1 MGFASEV
8 GIDLGTANVL
18 VYIKGKGIVLNEP
31 SVVAINNDT
40 DEILAVGEEAR
51 QMLGRTPANIVAVR
65 PLRDGVISDYDITE
79 RMLKYFIRKTCG
91 SGRFFK
97 PKIMVCVPS
106 GVTEVEKRAVREAAT
121 QAGGKDVY
129 LMEEPVAAAIG
140 AGIDIAKPDGVM
152 VIDIGGGT
160 TDIAVISLGGIVA
173 STSVKMAGDKFD
185 ESIIKYMRKV
195 HKLYIGER
203 TAEDLKLTIGT
214 AYPREETISRE
225 CRGRDLVTGL
235 PKSVEIT
242 SDEMMEALEEP
253 LFTICEAVHNVLER
267 TPPELAADISNSG
280 IIVTGGGALMYGIDK
295 RIQERTG
302 IKVIIAEDPKSC
314 VAIGTGKS
322 LDILDKLES
331 NALNRR
337 APYLYADCSVP
348 FWDAVLVS
356 ADKRQTTGSRKMR
369 SGKGARTSARAH
381 QRPCVHK
388 RRERETEVL

>member
-1 MGFASEV
+1 MGFANEV

-65 PLRDGVISDYDITE
+65 PLKDGVVSDYDITE
-79 RMLKYFIRKTCG
+79 RMLKYFIKKTCG

-97 PKIMVCVPS
+97 PRIMVCVPS
-106 GVTEVEKRAVREAAT
+106 GVTEVEKIAVREAAT

-140 AGIDIAKPDGVM
+140 AGLDISKPDGIM

-185 ESIIKYMRKV
+185 EAIITYMRKT

-203 TAEDLKLTIGT
+203 TAEELKVKIGT
-214 AYPREETISRE
+214 AFPREETITME

-235 PKSVEIT
+235 PKSVDVT
-242 SDEMMEALEEP
+242 SEEMMEALEEP
-253 LFTICEAVHNVLER
+253 LHTICEAVHNVLER
-267 TPPELAADISNSG
+267 TPPELSADISNSG
-280 IIVTGGGALMYGIDK
+280 IIVTGGGALLYGIDK
-295 RIQERTG
+295 RIEDRTG
-302 IKVIIAEDPKSC
+302 IKVVIAEDPKSC
-314 VAIGTGKS
+314 VAIGTGKALNN
-322 LDILDKLES
+322 LDVLET
-331 NALNRR
+331 NALNRK
-337 APYLYADCSVP
+337 APYL
-348 FWDAVLVS
+348 
-356 ADKRQTTGSRKMR
+356 
-369 SGKGARTSARAH
+369 
-381 QRPCVHK
+381 
-388 RRERETEVL
+388 

>member
-1 MGFASEV
+1 MAFASEV

-18 VYIKGKGIVLNEP
+18 VYIKDKGIVLNEP

-51 QMLGRTPANIVAVR
+51 QMLGRTPANIVAIR
-65 PLRDGVISDYDITE
+65 PLRDGVVSDYDITE

-97 PKIMVCVPS
+97 PRIMVCVPS
-106 GVTEVEKRAVREAAT
+106 GVTEVEKRAVREAAE
-121 QAGGKDVY
+121 QAGGKDVF

-140 AGIDIAKPDGVM
+140 AGIDISKPDGVM

-173 STSVKMAGDKFD
+173 SSSVKMAGDKFD
-185 ESIIKYMRKV
+185 EAIVKYMRKA

-203 TAEDLKLTIGT
+203 TAEELKMTIGT
-214 AYPREETISRE
+214 AFPREEVISRE

-235 PKSVEIT
+235 PKSVEVT
-242 SDEMMEALEEP
+242 SEEIMDALDEP
-253 LFTICEAVHNVLER
+253 LHEICETVHNVLER

-280 IIVTGGGALMYGIDK
+280 IVVTGGGALLYGIDK
-295 RIQERTG
+295 RIEDRTG

-314 VAIGTGKS
+314 VAIGTGK
-322 LDILDKLES
+322 
-331 NALNRR
+331 ALNELDSLKSTYLNKRE
-337 APYLYADCSVP
+337 PYL
-348 FWDAVLVS
+348 
-356 ADKRQTTGSRKMR
+356 
-369 SGKGARTSARAH
+369 
-381 QRPCVHK
+381 
-388 RRERETEVL
+388 

>member
-1 MGFASEV
+1 MGFATEV

-31 SVVAINNDT
+31 SVVAINKDT

-79 RMLKYFIRKTCG
+79 RMLKHFIRKTCG

-140 AGIDIAKPDGVM
+140 AGIDISKPDGVM

-173 STSVKMAGDKFD
+173 STSVKIAGDKFD
-185 ESIIKYMRKV
+185 EAIIKYMRKE

-203 TAEDLKLTIGT
+203 TAEELKLTIGT
-214 AYPREETISRE
+214 AFPRDEVVTKE

-235 PKSVEIT
+235 PKSVEVT
-242 SDEMMEALEEP
+242 SDEMMDALEEP
-253 LFTICEAVHNVLER
+253 LHAICEAVHNVLEI

-280 IIVTGGGALMYGIDK
+280 IIITGGSALLYGIDK
-295 RIQERTG
+295 RIEDRTA
-302 IKVIIAEDPKSC
+302 IKVVVAEDPKSC
-314 VAIGTGKS
+314 VAVGTGKS
-322 LDILDKLES
+322 LDILEKLES
-331 NALNRR
+331 SSLNRR
-337 APYLYADCSVP
+337 APYL
-348 FWDAVLVS
+348 
-356 ADKRQTTGSRKMR
+356 
-369 SGKGARTSARAH
+369 
-381 QRPCVHK
+381 
-388 RRERETEVL
+388 

>member
-1 MGFASEV
+1 MAFASEV

-51 QMLGRTPANIVAVR
+51 QMLGRTPANIVAIR
-65 PLRDGVISDYDITE
+65 PLRDGVVSDYDITE

-97 PKIMVCVPS
+97 PRIMVCVPS
-106 GVTEVEKRAVREAAT
+106 GVTEVEKRAVREAAE
-121 QAGGKDVY
+121 QAGGKDVF

-140 AGIDIAKPDGVM
+140 AGIDISKPDGVM

-173 STSVKMAGDKFD
+173 SSSVKMAGDKFD
-185 ESIIKYMRKV
+185 EAIVKYMRKA

-203 TAEDLKLTIGT
+203 TAEELKMTIGT
-214 AYPREETISRE
+214 AFPREEVISRE

-235 PKSVEIT
+235 PKSVEVT
-242 SDEMMEALEEP
+242 SEEIMDALDEP
-253 LFTICEAVHNVLER
+253 LHEICETVHNVLER

-280 IIVTGGGALMYGIDK
+280 IVVTGGGALLYGIDK
-295 RIQERTG
+295 RIEDRTG

-314 VAIGTGKS
+314 VAIGTGK
-322 LDILDKLES
+322 
-331 NALNRR
+331 ALNELDSLKSTYLNKRE
-337 APYLYADCSVP
+337 PYL
-348 FWDAVLVS
+348 
-356 ADKRQTTGSRKMR
+356 
-369 SGKGARTSARAH
+369 
-381 QRPCVHK
+381 
-388 RRERETEVL
+388 

>member
-173 STSVKMAGDKFD
+173 STSVKIAGDKFD
-185 ESIIKYMRKV
+185 EAIIKYMRKA

-203 TAEDLKLTIGT
+203 TAEELKVTIGT
-214 AYPREETISRE
+214 AFPRDEVVTKE

-235 PKSVEIT
+235 PKSVDVT
-242 SDEMMEALEEP
+242 SDEMMDALEEP
-253 LFTICEAVHNVLER
+253 LYAITEAVHNVLER

-280 IIVTGGGALMYGIDK
+280 IIITGGGALLYGIDR
-295 RIQERTG
+295 RIEERTG

-314 VAIGTGKS
+314 VAIGTGKA
-322 LDILDKLES
+322 LDELEKLEGNS
-331 NALNRR
+331 LNRR
-337 APYLYADCSVP
+337 APYL
-348 FWDAVLVS
+348 
-356 ADKRQTTGSRKMR
+356 
-369 SGKGARTSARAH
+369 
-381 QRPCVHK
+381 
-388 RRERETEVL
+388 

>member
-91 SGRFFK
+91 AGRLFK

-106 GVTEVEKRAVREAAT
+106 GVTEVEKRAVKEAAT

-140 AGIDIAKPDGVM
+140 AGIDMSRPDGVM

-185 ESIIKYMRKV
+185 EAIIKYMRKA

-203 TAEDLKLTIGT
+203 TAEELKLTIGT
-214 AYPREETISRE
+214 AYPREETVSKE

-235 PKSVEIT
+235 PKSVDVT
-242 SDEMMEALEEP
+242 SEEMMDALEEP
-253 LFTICEAVHNVLER
+253 LYAITEAVHNVLER

-280 IIVTGGGALMYGIDK
+280 IIITGGGALLYGIDK
-295 RIQERTG
+295 RIEERTG
-302 IKVIIAEDPKSC
+302 IKVIVAEDPKSC
-314 VAIGTGKS
+314 VAIGTGKA
-322 LDILDKLES
+322 LDELDRLEGNS
-331 NALNRR
+331 LNRR
-337 APYLYADCSVP
+337 APYL
-348 FWDAVLVS
+348 
-356 ADKRQTTGSRKMR
+356 
-369 SGKGARTSARAH
+369 
-381 QRPCVHK
+381 
-388 RRERETEVL
+388 

>member
-1 MGFASEV
+1 MGFATEV

-31 SVVAINNDT
+31 SVVAINKDT

-79 RMLKYFIRKTCG
+79 RMLKHFIRKTCG

-97 PKIMVCVPS
+97 PKIVICVPS

-140 AGIDIAKPDGVM
+140 AGIDISKPDGVM

-173 STSVKMAGDKFD
+173 STSVKIAGDKFD
-185 ESIIKYMRKV
+185 EAIIKYMRKE

-203 TAEDLKLTIGT
+203 TAEELKLTIGT
-214 AYPREETISRE
+214 AFPRDEVVTKE

-235 PKSVEIT
+235 PKSVEVT
-242 SDEMMEALEEP
+242 SDEMMDALEEP
-253 LFTICEAVHNVLER
+253 LHAICEAVHNVLEI

-280 IIVTGGGALMYGIDK
+280 IIITGGGALLCGIDK
-295 RIQERTG
+295 RIEDRTA
-302 IKVIIAEDPKSC
+302 IKVVVAEDPKSC
-314 VAIGTGKS
+314 VAVGTGKS
-322 LDILDKLES
+322 LDILEKLES
-331 NALNRR
+331 SSLNRR
-337 APYLYADCSVP
+337 APYL
-348 FWDAVLVS
+348 
-356 ADKRQTTGSRKMR
+356 
-369 SGKGARTSARAH
+369 
-381 QRPCVHK
+381 
-388 RRERETEVL
+388 

>member
-1 MGFASEV
+1 
-8 GIDLGTANVL
+8 
-18 VYIKGKGIVLNEP
+18 
-31 SVVAINNDT
+31 
-40 DEILAVGEEAR
+40 
-51 QMLGRTPANIVAVR
+51 MLGGTPANIVAVR

-140 AGIDIAKPDGVM
+140 AGIDISKPDGVM

-203 TAEDLKLTIGT
+203 TAEELKLTIGT
-214 AYPREETISRE
+214 AYPREESISKE

-235 PKSVEIT
+235 PKSVEI
-242 SDEMMEALEEP
+242 SSEEMMEALEEP

-331 NALNRR
+331 NSLNRR
-337 APYLYADCSVP
+337 APYL
-348 FWDAVLVS
+348 
-356 ADKRQTTGSRKMR
+356 
-369 SGKGARTSARAH
+369 
-381 QRPCVHK
+381 
-388 RRERETEVL
+388 